1 MATTAPNPVG
11 SLLLLRERPSIQLP
25 LRKRPCMR
33 SPSFSP
39 PTSPEEHVVWAKLA
53 GHSPWPARIVS
64 DDQRTS
70 EEAYRQ
76 ADGVRKTN
84 DDTLVH
90 FFGTDNI
97 AWVNRN
103 KAVLSWNTGLQ
114 LEYNRRTFR
123 PSKRKSKSQFEKA
136 LDEVESFLEEME

>member
-1 MATTAPNPVG
+1 MATTAPSPVG
-11 SLLLLRERPSIQLP
+11 SHLLLRERPSIQLP

-33 SPSFSP
+33 SPP
-39 PTSPEEHVVWAKLA
+39 PEPAQEERVVWAKLA
-53 GHSPWPARIVS
+53 GHSPWPARVVS

-76 ADGVRKTN
+76 ADSVRKSN

-97 AWVNRN
+97 AWVNKN

-114 LEYNRRTFR
+114 LSYNRRPFR
-123 PSKRKSKSQFEKA
+123 PSKRKSRFEKA
-136 LDEVESFLEEME
+136 MEEVESFLADSE